1 MSRINTLTNEEMSPR
16 QRETYQRIA
25 KGPRKGVNGPFAVWL
40 RTPEFADRAEAL
52 GNCCRFESTL
62 FQRAIE
68 LTILLVARHWQ
79 ASFAWNSHVPLALS
93 AGITEGQIE
102 AIRRGE
108 TPLFKETRDQIC
120 FAFVEELLATKS
132 VGDHTW
138 SNAVKAIGENGVID
152 LIGLA
157 GYHGLV
163 TMTLNA
169 CKIESDVL
177 NSFPLP
183 SAPAAR

>member
-52 GNCCRFESTL
+52 GNYCRFESTL

-79 ASFAWNSHVPLALS
+79 ASFA
-93 AGITEGQIE
+93 
-102 AIRRGE
+102 
-108 TPLFKETRDQIC
+108 
-120 FAFVEELLATKS
+120 
-132 VGDHTW
+132 
-138 SNAVKAIGENGVID
+138 
-152 LIGLA
+152 
-157 GYHGLV
+157 
-163 TMTLNA
+163 
-169 CKIESDVL
+169 
-177 NSFPLP
+177 
-183 SAPAAR
+183 